1 MPTTRTT
8 RFEPQLFRVLL
19 SRRLRLPL
27 PFTSRSFRCGG
38 LHDAFGHH
46 RAACTEAGVLG
57 RRGYALESADAQV
70 CREAGGRVSTN
81 VMVSDLDVAEP
92 RVDGRG
98 RVATVLRSTAR
109 RRHHMVSPL
118 HRDGTARRGAA
129 FCGEKVL
136 REARRRKERTY
147 PELSGAGGPRAVGGP
162 RRHIG
167 SKDGPQKTAPVLARS
182 CPLQV

>member
-1 MPTTRTT
+1 
-8 RFEPQLFRVLL
+8 
-19 SRRLRLPL
+19 
-27 PFTSRSFRCGG
+27 
-38 LHDAFGHH
+38 
-46 RAACTEAGVLG
+46 
-57 RRGYALESADAQV
+57 
-70 CREAGGRVSTN
+70 
-81 VMVSDLDVAEP
+81 MVRDLDVAEP

-147 PELSGAGGPRAVGGP
+147 PELSGAGGRARLVVLAATLGA
-162 RRHIG
+162 RW
-167 SKDGPQKTAPVLARS
+167 SQKTAQFLRGLAHFKSEGTPELLRERVKLAWLRRWQNLLACSGAKALALSLLERRS
-182 CPLQV
+182 TVGAGSTPPSVDEVVREARYA